1 MRNTFSYN
9 KSKRLFNYSG
19 DLKTVC
25 ENAKIN
31 LKKLEKEFIFETQ
44 LFQIFNKRY
53 ENFKNNIQKHR
64 DFITC
69 AENELK
75 KQNTEQN
82 V

>member
-31 LKKLEKEFIFETQ
+31 LKKF
-44 LFQIFNKRY
+44 
-53 ENFKNNIQKHR
+53 FKARNN
-64 DFITC
+64 
-69 AENELK
+69 L
-75 KQNTEQN
+75 
-82 V
+82 